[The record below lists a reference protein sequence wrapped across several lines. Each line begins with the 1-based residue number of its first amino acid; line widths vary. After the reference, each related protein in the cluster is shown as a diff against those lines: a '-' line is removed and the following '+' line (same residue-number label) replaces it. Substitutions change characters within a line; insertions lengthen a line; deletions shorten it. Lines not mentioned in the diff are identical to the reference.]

1 MRNLMLKKNEL
12 KSTSGLELFGYIKC
26 VECGCNDFKYKE
38 ELSIAGNQFGLYE
51 CMKCSNALVLDRD
64 EKFSAKKAIYNTV
77 LEYKEQKRLI

>member
-26 VECGCNDFKYKE
+26 SNCNSHDFKYKE

-51 CMKCSNALVLDRD
+51 CVKCSNALVLDRD
-64 EKFSAKKAIYNTV
+64 KKFSAKKAIYSTV